1 MKKGVDSTGEV
12 MHIGYLDMLRLYW
25 ASATFL
31 AWEGGSLT
39 MSEAMYADCLSV
51 VISWLCT
58 PSKNSGYAYAPI
70 YCLAIIVTP
79 AILAY
84 WYAVMSIRLGDGV
97 GFHVFQTSDSLK
109 VNDEDSLKS
118 SESVRDWGG
127 GLTPRTKRGLGAGQE
142 SLYERI

>member
-51 VISWLCT
+51 VIS
-58 PSKNSGYAYAPI
+58 
-70 YCLAIIVTP
+70 
-79 AILAY
+79 
-84 WYAVMSIRLGDGV
+84 
-97 GFHVFQTSDSLK
+97 
-109 VNDEDSLKS
+109 
-118 SESVRDWGG
+118 
-127 GLTPRTKRGLGAGQE
+127 
-142 SLYERI
+142 